1 MILDAT
7 IANGSYK
14 TVASIDMPRNAH
26 ALMQNTY
33 HLGYILPRPIHDDMR
48 TDKVKLVC
56 VWQSLLVCPSCGFR
70 PSSTRASF
78 SLLR

>member
-33 HLGYILPRPIHDDMR
+33 PLRLHSAASD
-48 TDKVKLVC
+48 
-56 VWQSLLVCPSCGFR
+56 
-70 PSSTRASF
+70 TR
-78 SLLR
+78 